1 MTESIVMIH
10 GMWGG
15 SWCWDNYRSFFEKRG
30 FRCHTP
36 VLRHHD
42 VRPQDQ
48 PPEALGRVS
57 LKDYADDL
65 EAYIRDM
72 DDAPIIIGHSM
83 GGLLAQMLGA
93 RGLGKGLA
101 LLTPASMP

>member
-15 SWCWDNYRSFFEKRG
+15 SWCWDNYRAFFEKRG

-48 PPEALGRVS
+48 TPEALGRVS
-57 LKDYADDL
+57 LQDYASRISRIFW
-65 EAYIRDM
+65 ERASRV
-72 DDAPIIIGHSM
+72 
-83 GGLLAQMLGA
+83 
-93 RGLGKGLA
+93 KGF
-101 LLTPASMP
+101 